1 MTMMTF
7 IRHGETD
14 ANREKIVQGQLDSP
28 LNDTG
33 RRQCGLLGTR
43 IAGWQKPPTAVYAS
57 TLTRAAE
64 SAAIIGESLGL
75 TPRQHPSLMEMS
87 FGELE
92 GKSRTDIEK
101 SHGHNFLS
109 EIFKDRHSADVVAG
123 GESPAQVLA
132 RFTAIVAELRQEHPG
147 PDAHI
152 AVVSHGLALRNYFHE
167 LLGVPAGT
175 PKFRLRNTAI
185 TQVTFSGENCY
196 FAAIGDTAHLE

>member
-1 MTMMTF
+1 MTF

-43 IAGWQKPPTAVYAS
+43 IAGWLNPPTAVYAS
-57 TLTRAAE
+57 TLSRATE
-64 SAAIIGESLGL
+64 SAAIIAESLGL
-75 TPRQHPSLMEMS
+75 TPRLHPGLMEMS
-87 FGELE
+87 FGELD
-92 GKSRTDIEK
+92 GRGRAAIEL
-101 SHGHNFLS
+101 SHGRHFLS
-109 EIFKDRHSADVVAG
+109 DIFKDRHCAAVVAG
-123 GESPAQVLA
+123 GESPRQVLD
-132 RFTAIVAELRQEHPG
+132 RFTATVAELRREHPG

-175 PKFRLRNTAI
+175 PRFRLGNTAI